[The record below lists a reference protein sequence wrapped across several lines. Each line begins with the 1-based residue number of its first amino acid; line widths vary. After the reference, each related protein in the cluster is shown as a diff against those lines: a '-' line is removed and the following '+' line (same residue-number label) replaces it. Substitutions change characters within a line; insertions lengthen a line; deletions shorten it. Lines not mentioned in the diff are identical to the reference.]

1 MRVID
6 IFKELLKSKAPGPAP
21 SFSELHLIKAV
32 EIIGD
37 QVVGRKVLSRKLR
50 LGGGTVRT
58 VIARLENANLISISK
73 EGCKLTDRGRE
84 IYDELRSKFGRMS
97 LVEAN
102 PLTVGTYNFG
112 ILVRNSA
119 NNVRYGVEQRDA
131 VVKAGAIGATVFVF
145 KNGKLIIPTISA
157 DVMSDYPNVAKKI
170 IEMFQPRENDVIII
184 GGAETRE
191 NAEKGARLAALSLIN
206 HEHDD
211 I

>member
-6 IFKELLKSKAPGPAP
+6 VFSELLKSKAPGPAP
-21 SFSELHLIKAV
+21 SFTELHLIKAV

-58 VIARLENANLISISK
+58 VIARLEKANLISVSK

-84 IYDELRSKFGRMS
+84 IYDELRYKFGRMS

-112 ILVRNSA
+112 VLVRNSA
-119 NNVRYGVEQRDA
+119 HKVRYGIEQRDA
-131 VVKAGAIGATVFVF
+131 VVKAGAIGATIFVY
-145 KNGKLIIPTISA
+145 KKGKLILPTISE
-157 DVMSDYPNVAKKI
+157 DVMRDYPNVARSI
-170 IEMFQPRENDVIII
+170 IEIFKPIENDVIIF
-184 GGAETRE
+184 GGADTSEK
-191 NAEKGARLAALSLIN
+191 AEEGARIAAWTLVN
-206 HEHDD
+206 H
-211 I
+211 